1 MKTLLKIFG
10 WIVVC
15 FAVLLVILRFTGFA
29 PTGRTPGLWLKGN
42 VVTAPVSDWSFA
54 DKYPNVEIETRSGYW
69 LPHSVTTNCVTYNH
83 QLYVDSIYRPGL
95 VYPNGR
101 SWNENVA
108 RDPHVR
114 IKIGNQIYNCTL
126 VHITDP
132 VEIAAVL
139 AAKAKKYPD
148 LKTPANGSVQ
158 IFQVVGG

>member
-1 MKTLLKIFG
+1 LKTLLRTIG

-15 FAVLLVILRFTGFA
+15 LVVFLVIVRFTGFA
-29 PTGRTPGLWLKGN
+29 PTGRTPGLWLKGT

-54 DKYPNVEIETRSGYW
+54 DKYPNVEIETRGVW
-69 LPHSVTTNCVTYNH
+69 LPHSVTTNCVTYDH
-83 QLYVDSIYRPGL
+83 RLYVDSIYRAGL
-95 VYPNGR
+95 VYPHGR

-114 IKIGNQIYNCTL
+114 IKIGSQLYNCTL

-132 VEIAAVL
+132 AEIASVL
-139 AAKAKKYPD
+139 DAKTKKYPD